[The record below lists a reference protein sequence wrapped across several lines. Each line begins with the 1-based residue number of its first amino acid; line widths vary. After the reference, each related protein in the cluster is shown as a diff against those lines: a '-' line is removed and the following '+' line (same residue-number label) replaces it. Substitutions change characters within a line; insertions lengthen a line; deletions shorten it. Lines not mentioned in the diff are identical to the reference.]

1 MGRSIPTVVDPT
13 KLTDGELLEWLQA
26 EYQKLPITRDRDE
39 RRKVW
44 SEIDGLNAELQ
55 SRYPGTAPL
64 DRRGI
69 A

>member
-1 MGRSIPTVVDPT
+1 MVDPT

-26 EYQKLPITRDRDE
+26 EYQKLPITKDRDE

-55 SRYPGTAPL
+55 SRYPPSTAPL
-64 DRRGI
+64 
-69 A
+69 